1 MTQPPD
7 LDLDPELEAVLPTLT
22 PRRTRLIMVAIVVT
36 VLFASM
42 DLMVVNVAMY
52 AIIKQFDPLHG
63 VSDSRWILTV
73 YTLALAATQPI
84 YGKLSDSIGGKR
96 VILVAMAVFII
107 GSTLCAL
114 SQNMSQLIVF
124 RGVQG
129 LGAGGLL
136 SVATVLAGQISEPRK
151 RAKYAGYAGGVSLLG
166 FIGGPLVGG
175 FFSDTHHVLGLT
187 IDWRGAFVLN
197 LPFGLLATVLLVTML
212 PNFVVRRGSS
222 VDFTGA
228 ALAVLGISSLLLV
241 TLWGGAKYSWFSA
254 PILGLSASTLVLGFL
269 FFRQE
274 RRTGE
279 PIVPPR
285 LFHNAAFRS
294 AIPVSVIAGF
304 AMMGTSYY
312 VALYLRL
319 VRGYGSLTTC
329 LHLLPLIIGMLA
341 GLLFTGVIIAA
352 RERYKIFPIVG
363 AALAAVG
370 AALCG
375 TVQADTSS
383 WLLSLYLLL
392 FGIGIGQLT
401 QVPLAS
407 VQNSVKTA
415 DLAPAT
421 IAVVF
426 IRMIGQSLG
435 PALFGAI
442 LTALYT
448 GALPSAI
455 SKLPGVAV
463 QGGVPSPA
471 LTAYLPPAA
480 QRAITDAFVHGIH
493 GVFLVSAAALAVAS
507 VYACF
512 YKEPPLREDVA
523 TMVRQR
529 EAKLVETRA
538 AKSR

>member
-1 MTQPPD
+1 MTEPQQF
-7 LDLDPELEAVLPTLT
+7 DPELEAVLPALSL
-22 PRRTRLIMVAIVVT
+22 RRTRLIMVAIVVT

-73 YTLALAATQPI
+73 YTLALATTQPI
-84 YGKLSDSIGGKR
+84 YGKLSDAVGGKR
-96 VILVAMAVFII
+96 VILVAMAFFMI

-124 RGVQG
+124 RGLQG
-129 LGAGGLL
+129 IGAGGLL
-136 SVATVLAGQISEPRK
+136 SVATVLAGQISEPRL
-151 RAKYAGYAGGVSLLG
+151 RAKYAGYAGGVSLFG
-166 FIGGPLVGG
+166 FIVGPLVGG

-197 LPFGLLATVLLVTML
+197 LPFGLLATVLLVTLL
-212 PNFVVRRGSS
+212 PNFVVRRSS
-222 VDFTGA
+222 GIDFPGA
-228 ALAVLGISSLLLV
+228 ALAVLGITALLLV
-241 TLWGGAKYSWFSA
+241 TLWGGSTYSWGSA
-254 PILGLSASTLVLGFL
+254 PVLGMCAATLVLGFL

-274 RRTGE
+274 RRASD
-279 PIVPPR
+279 PIIPPW
-285 LFHNAAFRS
+285 LFSNAAFRS
-294 AIPVSVIAGF
+294 AVPVSVIAGF

-319 VRGYGSLTTC
+319 VRGYAPLATC
-329 LHLLPLIIGMLA
+329 LHLLPLILGMLA
-341 GLLFTGVIIAA
+341 GLFFAGAVIAV

-370 AALCG
+370 AALCA

-407 VQNSVKTA
+407 VQNSVA
-415 DLAPAT
+415 VRDLAPAT

-426 IRMIGQSLG
+426 VRMIGQSLG
-435 PALFGAI
+435 PAVFGTI
-442 LTALYT
+442 LTAIYT
-448 GALPSAI
+448 NALPAAI
-455 SKLPGVAV
+455 AKLPGVSE
-463 QGGVPSPA
+463 QSGVPSPA
-471 LTAYLPPAA
+471 LTDYLPVAA
-480 QRAITDAFVHGIH
+480 QHAITNAFVNGIH
-493 GVFLVSAAALAVAS
+493 GVFLASAVGLVVAS

-512 YKEPPLREDVA
+512 YKEPPLRPEVA
-523 TMVRQR
+523 AAVRQR
-529 EAKLVETRA
+529 EAKLAESRA
-538 AKSR
+538 AKARR